1 MTLEFPDGFNI
12 QPTTGGGG
20 TTINNQDK
28 TITSNGEYTADT
40 GYTGLG
46 TVTVDVEPTIT
57 SLSITPSTSSQT
69 ITAPSGTDGYS
80 PINVSAVTSSIDNNI
95 TASNIKKNVTILGV
109 TGNYEP
115 TLTTKSITQNGT
127 YNASSDSADG
137 YSSVTVNVSGG
148 GGGATSKFGMTIENL
163 IGNVDENGAL
173 HAPATPANAV
183 FTGVK
188 KKYYYWDSP
197 DGYPEKFVDDVHIN
211 GQNIQSASFPD
222 LVNAN
227 DGELTELFANNRTLL
242 NLDLSNL
249 ISVTADN
256 FFSSLCSGSSYLT
269 SVNLSNLEYATGEG
283 CFREAF
289 KNCYELTT
297 ISFPKLKEIG
307 RTGMSGSSNG
317 VFSNTFYGDYN
328 LTTLEFPELTK
339 LYSASLGYMPQAA
352 AFYGNSDI
360 KKLYFPKLTSI
371 LNSDGVDATYV
382 FTNCYQLTEIHFG
395 AANQAAIEANAGY
408 STLWGRGAGNA
419 TVYFDL

>member
-1 MTLEFPDGFNI
+1 MTLEFTDGFNI
-12 QPTTGGGG
+12 QPQTGG

-28 TITSNGEYTADT
+28 TITENGEYTADT

-46 TVTVDVEPTIT
+46 TVTV
-57 SLSITPSTSSQT
+57 
-69 ITAPSGTDGYS
+69 
-80 PINVSAVTSSIDNNI
+80 
-95 TASNIKKNVTILGV
+95 
-109 TGNYEP
+109 
-115 TLTTKSITQNGT
+115 
-127 YNASSDSADG
+127 
-137 YSSVTVNVSGG
+137 NVSGG
-148 GGGATSKFGMTIENL
+148 GGDTASKFGMTIENL

-188 KKYYYWDSP
+188 KRYSYWDSP
-197 DGYPEKFVDDVHIN
+197 DGYPEKFTDNVHIS

-227 DGELTELFANNRTLL
+227 DGDLIGLFAGNESFLS
-242 NLDLSNL
+242 LDLSNL
-249 ISVTADN
+249 ISVTADD
-256 FFSSLCSGSSYLT
+256 FFSSLCSGSSNLI
-269 SVNLSNLEYATGEG
+269 SVDLSNLEYATGES
-283 CFREAF
+283 CFMEAF

-307 RTGMSGSSNG
+307 KTGMSGSGYG

-352 AFYGNSDI
+352 AFYGNNNI

-371 LNSDGVDATYV
+371 LNSDGADATYV

-408 STLWGRGAGNA
+408 STLWDRGAGRA